1 MDKGRL
7 ILVSTITA
15 VLIII
20 YLASTLDIFR
30 EEDKSES
37 EYMQAFGNMANFL
50 KAFGNVFSVILVIYE
65 IFW

>member
-37 EYMQAFGNMANFL
+37 EYMQAFGNMA
-50 KAFGNVFSVILVIYE
+50 
-65 IFW
+65 IFWKLSVMCLVWF